1 MVGYRIDRP
10 TAIFFFFKKNLMALL
25 GQGNITF
32 ISFYFLLER
41 ILFYF
46 LYVSYKF
53 DLKYLDII
61 FKNKMK

>member
-1 MVGYRIDRP
+1 
-10 TAIFFFFKKNLMALL
+10 MALL
-25 GQGNITF
+25 GQEKIIF
-32 ISFYFLLER
+32 ISFYFLLQFVS
-41 ILFYF
+41 FYF

>member
-1 MVGYRIDRP
+1 
-10 TAIFFFFKKNLMALL
+10 MALL

>member
-1 MVGYRIDRP
+1 
-10 TAIFFFFKKNLMALL
+10 MALL
-25 GQGNITF
+25 GQGNTIF
-32 ISFYFLLER
+32 ISFYFLLQR
-41 ILFYF
+41 ISFYF